1 MTGIENM
8 RKKGRKMVEEKEK
21 FIKHISNCLG
31 RDSVTDKP
39 TSLVIPHTVHH
50 DYLKDAGIEDLKKIF
65 IENAEA
71 SGTKI
76 YQCDSGDLN
85 ETVVKAV
92 SAFDNG
98 SIIMADHDFFREHGT
113 FEILSKHFDQ
123 LKIWDLSL
131 SREENIVNAEQ
142 ASVGIAKAELGL
154 AESGT
159 VVMFSHH
166 GSGRSVSL
174 LPTYTVIIIYKQDI
188 RPRLTQAMS
197 FLREQIETGL
207 PASVNF
213 ISGASST
220 ADIELIRVQGV
231 HGPMAISYIVVD

>member
-1 MTGIENM
+1 
-8 RKKGRKMVEEKEK
+8 MVDGKEK

-31 RDSVTDKP
+31 RDSVPDAP
-39 TSLVIPHTVHH
+39 TPLVIPHSVHH
-50 DYLKDAGIEDLKKIF
+50 DYLKDVGIDELEKTF

-71 SGTKI
+71 SGTSV

-85 ETVVKAV
+85 KTIVKAV
-92 SAFDNG
+92 AAFGNG
-98 SIIMADHDFFREHGT
+98 PVILADHDFFSEHDT
-113 FEILSKHFDQ
+113 FEVLKDHFDQ
-123 LKIWDLSL
+123 LKIWDHNL
-131 SREENIVNAEQ
+131 SREENIANAEQ
-142 ASVGIAKAELGL
+142 ASVGIAKAELAL

-159 VVMFSHH
+159 VVMFSHL

-174 LPTYTVIIIYKQDI
+174 LPTYTVTIIRKQDI

-197 FLREQIETGL
+197 FLREQIDPGL
-207 PASVNF
+207 PSSVNF

-231 HGPMAISYIVVD
+231 HGPMAISYIITG